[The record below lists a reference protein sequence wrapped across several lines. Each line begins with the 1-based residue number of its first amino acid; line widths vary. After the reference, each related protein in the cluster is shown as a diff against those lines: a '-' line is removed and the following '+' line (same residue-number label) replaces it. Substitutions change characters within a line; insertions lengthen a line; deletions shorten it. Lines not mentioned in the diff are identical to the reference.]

1 MDEPNTANRL
11 GVVGLLVDEGQR
23 ASATRIER
31 ILTRHANIVKARSA
45 VRCVRQGARLH
56 TLVVDATSDE
66 MGALTGQLG
75 MVPGARVKSFLL

>member
-23 ASATRIER
+23 AAATRIER
-31 ILTRHANIVKARSA
+31 ILTRHADIVKARSA